1 MMFFRLV
8 ASQNRYILWGNK
20 TAIKAMALTPQQLDL
35 TSELCEIVRL
45 HNVMLKRLEDYR
57 SEHPYL
63 LPPNVGRMMEDNL
76 KENIQML
83 YKEMN
88 NLHKP
93 KGEQRRF
100 VCRECHHVFASP
112 LRGGLCDECRSR
124 AYGTRPDF
132 EALNRTPVTGIVE
145 TPGEAPAKPNAQAAS
160 PAPAAPDADGS
171 KLHDELLAAIA
182 EMEAHEPSEYP
193 EVTDGDG
200 KKPPCADETQQTD
213 GR

>member
-1 MMFFRLV
+1 MP
-8 ASQNRYILWGNK
+8 
-20 TAIKAMALTPQQLDL
+20 LTPQQLDL

-57 SEHPYL
+57 REHPYL

-76 KENIQML
+76 KENVQML

-93 KGEQRRF
+93 KSEQRRF
-100 VCRECHHVFASP
+100 TCRECHHVFAAP

-124 AYGTRPDF
+124 AYGTQPDY
-132 EALNRTPVTGIVE
+132 EALNRTPTRAAFE
-145 TPGEAPAKPNAQAAS
+145 REALPQQP
-160 PAPAAPDADGS
+160 PAAEPDRTGS
-171 KLHDELLAAIA
+171 QLQSELLAAIA

-193 EVTDGDG
+193 ELAEDNDR
-200 KKPPCADETQQTD
+200 KP
-213 GR
+213 